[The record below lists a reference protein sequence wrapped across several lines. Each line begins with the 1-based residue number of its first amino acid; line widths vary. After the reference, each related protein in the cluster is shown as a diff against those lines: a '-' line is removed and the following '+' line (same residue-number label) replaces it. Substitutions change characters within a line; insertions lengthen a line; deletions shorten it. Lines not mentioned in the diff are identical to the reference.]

1 MSKEGEFTIHMEH
14 IQGYEFK
21 VNFDLQGMRTLLMDE
36 PPPLGDARGPNPSRL
51 LTAAAANCLS
61 ASLLYCVSKSD
72 PPAGSL
78 RTSATCALTRNDRK
92 RLRIDSMQVR
102 LQVDGELEQAVRMKR
117 CLALFE
123 DFCVVT
129 DSLRHGFPIGVE
141 VVNPSGEVLHQ
152 AEP

>member
-21 VNFDLQGMRTLLMDE
+21 VNFDLQGMQTLLMDE
-36 PPPLGDARGPNPSRL
+36 PPPLGDGQGPNPSRL

-61 ASLLYCVSKSD
+61 ASLLYCVSKND

-78 RTSATCALTRNDRK
+78 RTSATGALTRNDRK
-92 RLRIDSMQVR
+92 RLRIGSMQVR
-102 LQVDGELEQAVRMKR
+102 LQVDGELEQAVRIKR

-141 VVNPSGEVLHQ
+141 VVNPSCEVLHR